1 MIGDCPEWMGYILG
15 NGKKNNNYLIQ
26 GTILVIASF
35 VARAIGMIYRIP
47 LTRILGAQGN
57 AYYSTAN
64 EIYAIILMISSFS
77 LPLAVSK
84 LVSERLHKGQK
95 KNAHK
100 VFICA
105 LKFGLLAGGIMSLL
119 TFALSGVITKFM
131 KFEMA
136 AFALRVLSPAIF
148 IYAVVGVLRGFF
160 QGHETMVPT
169 AVSQVLEQ
177 IINAVVSVAGAA
189 LLIGYGTKL
198 GEQKG
203 NDSLGP
209 AYGAAGGTLGTVVSI
224 TVALLFLMF
233 IYVTYQRNFRRQ
245 MRRDHTRKTES
256 DKAIYH
262 ALIVTI
268 LPVILSTVIYNIS
281 TVIDQGIF
289 GSVLSG
295 QGYSEKEYSTVWGI
309 FVEFKVL
316 MNVPLSIASCLAP
329 SVVPSLTASMIEEDY
344 RAAGIKVRDSIRYTM
359 VFTIPCAVGL
369 AALASPVMQLVY
381 EDSSALAAGIMQ
393 SGALMIVLYALSTL
407 TTGILQ
413 GLGEMQK
420 PLIHSAIALVL
431 HIIVLLLML
440 TFSGMNIYSVVYA
453 NIFFALVICILN
465 AWAIRRTIGYRQ
477 ELLRTFIIPVF
488 VSGIMGIAA
497 YGIYRLFALFAGVL
511 ISTVIA
517 ILAGMVIYVVL
528 LVKLHGITERE
539 IRGLPKGAYIA
550 YILHRCRVLP

>member
-1 MIGDCPEWMGYILG
+1 MG
-15 NGKKNNNYLIQ
+15 NGSKNKDYLVQ

-35 VARAIGMIYRIP
+35 VARVIGMIYRIP
-47 LTRILGAQGN
+47 LTRILGHQGN
-57 AYYSTAN
+57 TYYSTAN

-100 VFICA
+100 VFVCA
-105 LKFGLLAGGIMSLL
+105 MKFGLVAGGIMSLL
-119 TFALSGVITKFM
+119 TLALSGVITKFM

-136 AFALRVLSPAIF
+136 AYALRVLSPAIF

-169 AVSQVLEQ
+169 AVSQVIEQ
-177 IINAVVSVAGAA
+177 IVNAVVSVGGAA
-189 LLIGYGTKL
+189 LLIGYGTEL
-198 GEQKG
+198 GREKG

-209 AYGAAGGTLGTVVSI
+209 AFGAAGGTLGTVVSV
-224 TVALLFLMF
+224 TVALLFLLF
-233 IYVTYQRNFRRQ
+233 IYVSYQRSFRRQ
-245 MRRDHTRKTES
+245 MRRDHTKRLES
-256 DKAIYH
+256 DQVIYR
-262 ALIVTI
+262 ALIATI

-281 TVIDQGIF
+281 TIIDQGIF
-289 GSVLSG
+289 GGIMTG

-329 SVVPSLTASMIEEDY
+329 SVVPSLTASMTDEDY

-381 EDSSALAAGIMQ
+381 GDSSALAAGIMQ

-420 PLIHSAIALVL
+420 PLIHSSIALVF
-431 HIIVLLLML
+431 HIIVLVLML
-440 TFSGMNIYSVVYA
+440 NFSGMNIYSVVYA
-453 NIFFALVICILN
+453 NIFFAFVICVLN
-465 AWAIRRTIGYRQ
+465 AWAINRAIGYHQ
-477 ELLRTFIIPVF
+477 ELRRTFIIPIL
-488 VSGIMGIAA
+488 VSGIMGLAA
-497 YGIYRLFALFAGVL
+497 YGTYRLFALFAGVL
-511 ISTVIA
+511 FPAV
-517 ILAGMVIYVVL
+517 LAVLVGAVVYVAL
-528 LVKLHGITERE
+528 LVKMRGITERE
-539 IRGLPKGAYIA
+539 LRGMPKGNYLV
-550 YILHRCRVLP
+550 YILQRLRIL